1 MPSPLT
7 NLRLL
12 ILHIS
17 HSQLWWALY
26 VWQSKHLK
34 WRLREWVGSNYK
46 RQYEGRCKCDF
57 GWTWGIDLPSSIPG
71 KLLTS
76 NYCTLVHFCSVFTM
90 LLYTSLQVAEF
101 GGILGLFVG
110 FSFMALWD
118 GLHYSYT
125 ALDAWKKSTL
135 FCTKVCRSGTV
146 SSTRT

>member
-26 VWQSKHLK
+26 LWQSKHLK

-90 LLYTSLQVAEF
+90 LLYTSIEVTELSTHF
-101 GGILGLFVG
+101 TPGGWVWRNPWPLCRLLLHGSLGRSPLFIHCFRCVEEVHT
-110 FSFMALWD
+110 F
-118 GLHYSYT
+118 
-125 ALDAWKKSTL
+125 L
-135 FCTKVCRSGTV
+135 FQSL
-146 SSTRT
+146 